1 MCHTATVTQ
10 VAEQSALDQDAVDDM
25 MQRLFEL
32 RVEVQSN
39 LSDVNIELASVKRKV
54 QSCSE
59 MRSTLRGIHYL
70 FQKIMDGMHLNLAN
84 RHHWGH

>member
-1 MCHTATVTQ
+1 MCRA
-10 VAEQSALDQDAVDDM
+10 VAEGKAGQQSELDQDAVDDI

-54 QSCSE
+54 WPPFASSLGCQRQVAS
-59 MRSTLRGIHYL
+59 
-70 FQKIMDGMHLNLAN
+70 K
-84 RHHWGH
+84 